1 MINQAEDLRRRLE
14 AHAQGLPLP
23 PKPTA
28 PAVRRAPP
36 PRSAPTQP
44 PAPAIPPA
52 SSSRPVATAQPVYP
66 KNACICSNCGC
77 IGKPKTVTR
86 GSIFIEIVLWLAML
100 IPGFIYSIWRLTTRY
115 KACPK
120 CLADHPIPLNT
131 PRGQKLL
138 KEYQRG

>member
-14 AHAQGLPLP
+14 ARAQGLPLP

-28 PAVRRAPP
+28 PAARRAPP
-36 PRSAPTQP
+36 PRPASTQP
-44 PAPAIPPA
+44 SAPAIPPA
-52 SSSRPVATAQPVYP
+52 SSSRPVATARGPVYP

-100 IPGFIYSIWRLTTRY
+100 IPGLIYSIWRLTTRY

-131 PRGQKLL
+131 PRGRQL
-138 KEYQRG
+138 Y